1 MYAFLCYF
9 LLPCLLD
16 LPSAR
21 ANKYVQDE
29 YSNFMIIILDLC
41 GRESVQ
47 LLVICG
53 SNLEPFE
60 LSAFCLRLTIKFP
73 PSHSGKDNITDI
85 TKYLMKTTIPR
96 KFEKVANA
104 LK

>member
-96 KFEKVANA
+96 KFEKVTNA
-104 LK
+104 LR